1 MEVYSDIF
9 RLGDGFIQT
18 EGEPGGLCK
27 ANPIILGSFGGHY
40 DSDGKLVGDRRR
52 RRILFE
58 DTFEETLA
66 EFRDANWAITNGL
79 TYWGRAN
86 TADAQSKMCAMI
98 FDLDGQDDGTLTA
111 FLYNCRS
118 DYPVYPEPN
127 YIILSGHNVH
137 LYYVLEEPADLYPN
151 TKSLLKDM
159 KYHLTDRMWN
169 KHTSREWEHPQ
180 HQGINQG
187 FRVIGGKTKDGGTV
201 RAFAVNTHPFSLE
214 ELNDFLPPEQQ
225 VDLSKKWRET
235 RYTLEQAKE
244 RFPEWYEKV
253 IVGGG
258 RADGSWNAKED
269 LYNWWLRKIRAGAT
283 FSHRY
288 FCLMALAIY
297 AVKCGITDRKRVKAD
312 MDSLVPFLDSVDTE
326 HPFGNDHEV
335 ENALECLDLRYKK
348 FPIKDLER
356 ISGIAIPKNKRNYRK
371 QALHLR
377 MARSNLEIL
386 SEDAGHALQGRPKG
400 SGEKRELIRSYA
412 REHPDAN
419 HSDIAKAL
427 GVSRSTVIKWLRGW
441 RCDTDGLPDGA
452 WRNKDGAPTKADLVR
467 EYAAEHPDANHSEIA
482 RALGISRP
490 TVIKWLKDVPK
501 GATEP
506 EKPKPDDLYELYNPA
521 MVELRAALDEY
532 SSSANDR
539 GYLSPPQSAMTR
551 LELTQKAIGLDTG
564 VEEYWKRVDVEN
576 EKREKRERETVKS
589 SGTTVKLPDVSR
601 ETFPI
606 DDRLN
611 NGHNEA

>member
-9 RLGDGFIQT
+9 QLGDGFIQT
-18 EGEPGGLCK
+18 EGEPGGLHK

-40 DSDGKLVGDRRR
+40 DSGGKLVGDRRR

-98 FDLDGQDDGTLTA
+98 FDLDGQDDGTLTS

-258 RADGSWNAKED
+258 RADGSWDAKED

-297 AVKCGITDRKRVKAD
+297 AVKCGITDRERVKAD

-356 ISGIAIPKNKRNYRK
+356 ISGMAIPKNKRNYRK
-371 QALHLR
+371 QPQHMEYLNGLR
-377 MARSNLEIL
+377 KMRRDVLGENEYENS
-386 SEDAGHALQGRPKG
+386 GRPKG
-400 SGEKRELIRSYA
+400 SGEKCELIRSYA
-412 REHPDAN
+412 REHPGAS
-419 HSDIAKAL
+419 HSGISKAL

-452 WRNKDGAPTKADLVR
+452 WYEDGHIHVDM
-467 EYAAEHPDANHSEIA
+467 
-482 RALGISRP
+482 
-490 TVIKWLKDVPK
+490 
-501 GATEP
+501 TEP
-506 EKPKPDDLYELYNPA
+506 ESKEG
-521 MVELRAALDEY
+521 E
-532 SSSANDR
+532 
-539 GYLSPPQSAMTR
+539 
-551 LELTQKAIGLDTG
+551 
-564 VEEYWKRVDVEN
+564 
-576 EKREKRERETVKS
+576 
-589 SGTTVKLPDVSR
+589 
-601 ETFPI
+601 
-606 DDRLN
+606 
-611 NGHNEA
+611 